1 MKSAELVELLLLL
14 LLGLLRYLDCRLGDC
29 GKKFLL
35 DLYRGLLLL
44 PK

>member
-1 MKSAELVELLLLL
+1 MKSAELVELLLWL

-29 GKKFLL
+29 EKKFLF